1 LIILQLKSVQEKNA
15 LANISSIMSYIY
27 EKYGYVIKGHEIQ
40 QLHSNIDKIGI
51 AESANIVSSFCTK
64 NEIDYLTYHI
74 PILKQ
79 NIFDDKWFQTITDS
93 ISHTIIEAEKV
104 FYDAGLKHQIIIVFH
119 LTNFI
124 REEELPI
131 SKEIKYKIMKKTE
144 KAFLGFNDNS
154 VHGDLRDSR
163 KHYILAVENS
173 YPKYFLNYAT
183 VNLFHPIELTEYNK
197 YGIKTTL
204 DLAHYQL
211 YSNYLLYGRG
221 NLIGDLE
228 RQIYGYAPSWKECI
242 KILGNSLVQL
252 HISDAKGINY
262 SGEGLPLKEGEIPIV
277 DVLNDINS
285 LGKIIQGTIELT
297 EGHLHDGKLQKQS
310 ADWLLTNVRDVFG

>member
-1 LIILQLKSVQEKNA
+1 
-15 LANISSIMSYIY
+15 MSYIY
-27 EKYGYVIKGHEIQ
+27 EKYGYIIKGHEIQ
-40 QLHSNIDKIGI
+40 QLQSNIDKTGTS
-51 AESANIVSSFCTK
+51 ERVNIVSSFCAK

-74 PILKQ
+74 PIIKQ
-79 NIFDDKWFQTITDS
+79 NIYDDKWRQTITDS

-104 FYDAGLKHQIIIVFH
+104 FYDAGLKRQIIIVFH

-124 REEELPI
+124 PEEELPI
-131 SKEIKYKIMKKTE
+131 TKEIKHKMMKKTE
-144 KAFLGFNDNS
+144 KAFLGFSGNS
-154 VHGDLRDSR
+154 ISNLLDSR

-183 VNLFHPIELTEYNK
+183 VNQFNPTELIQYNK

-221 NLIGDLE
+221 NLVGDLE

-242 KILGNSLVQL
+242 KILGDSLVQL
-252 HISDAKGINY
+252 HINDAKGADY
-262 SGEGLPLKEGEIPIV
+262 KGEGLTLKEGEIPIV
-277 DVLNDINS
+277 DILNDVNS
-285 LGKIIQGTIELT
+285 LGKIIRGTIELT
-297 EGHLHDGKLQKQS
+297 EGHLHEGKLQMQS
-310 ADWLLTNVRDVFG
+310 AGWLLTNIREVFG

>member
-27 EKYGYVIKGHEIQ
+27 EKYGYIIKGHEIQ
-40 QLHSNIDKIGI
+40 QLQSNIDKTGTS
-51 AESANIVSSFCTK
+51 ERVNIVSSFCAK

-74 PILKQ
+74 PIIKQ
-79 NIFDDKWFQTITDS
+79 NIYDDKWRQIITDS
-93 ISHTIIEAEKV
+93 ISHTILEAEKV
-104 FYDAGLKHQIIIVFH
+104 FYDAGLKRQIIIVFH

-124 REEELPI
+124 PEEELPI
-131 SKEIKYKIMKKTE
+131 TKEIKYKMMKKTE
-144 KAFLGFNDNS
+144 KAFLGFSGNS
-154 VHGDLRDSR
+154 ISNQRGSR

-183 VNLFHPIELTEYNK
+183 VNQFNPTELIQYNK

-221 NLIGDLE
+221 NLVGDLE

-242 KILGNSLVQL
+242 KMLGDSLVQL
-252 HISDAKGINY
+252 HINDAKGADY
-262 SGEGLPLKEGEIPIV
+262 KGEGLPLKEGEIPIV
-277 DVLNDINS
+277 DILNDINS

-310 ADWLLTNVRDVFG
+310 ADWLLTNVRDVFS

>member
-1 LIILQLKSVQEKNA
+1 MPN
-15 LANISSIMSYIY
+15 N
-27 EKYGYVIKGHEIQ
+27 
-40 QLHSNIDKIGI
+40 
-51 AESANIVSSFCTK
+51 
-64 NEIDYLTYHI
+64 
-74 PILKQ
+74 
-79 NIFDDKWFQTITDS
+79 
-93 ISHTIIEAEKV
+93 KV
-104 FYDAGLKHQIIIVFH
+104 FYDAGLKNQIIIVIH

-124 REEELPI
+124 GEEELPI
-131 SKEIKYKIMKKTE
+131 TKEIKYKMMKETE
-144 KAFLGFNDNS
+144 KAFLGFSDNS
-154 VHGDLRDSR
+154 ISDLRDGR

-183 VNLFHPIELTEYNK
+183 TNLFHPIELTEYNK

-252 HISDAKGINY
+252 HISDAKGIDY
-262 SGEGLPLKEGEIPIV
+262 SGEGLPLKWGEIPIV

>member
-15 LANISSIMSYIY
+15 LWNISSIISNIY

-40 QLHSNIDKIGI
+40 QLQSNIDKTGI
-51 AESANIVSSFCTK
+51 AERANIVSSFCTK

-79 NIFDDKWFQTITDS
+79 NIYDDKWFKAITDS
-93 ISHTIIEAEKV
+93 ISQAIIEAEKV

-119 LTNFI
+119 LANFI

-131 SKEIKYKIMKKTE
+131 SKEIKYEMMKKTQ
-144 KAFLGFNDNS
+144 KAFLGFSNNS
-154 VHGDLRDSR
+154 ILGDLKDSR

-211 YSNYLLYGRG
+211 YSNYLHYGRG

-228 RQIYGYAPSWKECI
+228 RQIYGCAPSWKECI